1 MLHGKRFG
9 EFEERCA
16 GTLYLSDT
24 WVEWLD
30 TFVDVRNQL
39 AYLRDVKQL
48 TDQCNFLWCGA
59 ALVGV
64 HVTVPFM
71 CMLLDH
77 RVTPRKLLTIL
88 PALYQELKS
97 YPESFCKIN
106 SCAIPSLK
114 VYFANPLGK
123 EASPYGIDVSK
134 LIQSYLEGV
143 DHELMD
149 LYLRKV
155 CKAVA
160 ETLKKQR
167 GNQYGFGGDINSS
180 DFIAKNMTEEML
192 DDPDATHTKPIE
204 NLFGNLD

>member
-1 MLHGKRFG
+1 MTLIRLQARACNKYKSFTDFVEKREIRHVGHMLHGKRFG

-16 GTLYLSDT
+16 VTLYLSDT

-97 YPESFCKIN
+97 YPESFCKTN
-106 SCAIPSLK
+106 SCAIPVVTL
-114 VYFANPLGK
+114 P
-123 EASPYGIDVSK
+123 
-134 LIQSYLEGV
+134 EG
-143 DHELMD
+143 
-149 LYLRKV
+149 
-155 CKAVA
+155 
-160 ETLKKQR
+160 
-167 GNQYGFGGDINSS
+167 
-180 DFIAKNMTEEML
+180 
-192 DDPDATHTKPIE
+192 
-204 NLFGNLD
+204 LFC